1 MRKEKLDC
9 IPLLLAL
16 RLFTCQTGRPLKVE
30 PGFQSSLCSI
40 LGTVLCI
47 IMYLLG
53 EREQFS
59 YLDHGWLI
67 RITLISAKIAIT
79 IFSFQ
84 LVDSATYRQMHW
96 SNSPSKLQLCVPF
109 SRICWSVSFI
119 LYVGLLGGLAVK
131 NLPANVGDVGSILGS
146 GRSMETEM
154 ATHSSITV
162 WEIPSTEE
170 RGRNLEGPWG
180 SWGHRVGQDLATK

>member
-9 IPLLLAL
+9 IQLLLAL
-16 RLFTCQTGRPLKVE
+16 KTVYLPDRETPEGRARVPVIFALNPWHSAVHNYVFAGWKRAV
-30 PGFQSSLCSI
+30 
-40 LGTVLCI
+40 VV
-47 IMYLLG
+47 LLG
-53 EREQFS
+53 S
-59 YLDHGWLI
+59 WLAHKDNF
-67 RITLISAKIAIT
+67 ISTKIAIT

-131 NLPANVGDVGSILGS
+131 NLPANAGDEGSILRS
-146 GRSMETEM
+146 GRFLETEM
-154 ATHSSITV
+154 ATHSSISV
-162 WEIPSTEE
+162 WEIPWTEE
-170 RGRNLEGPWG
+170 PGGLQSMWSQSQTRLN
-180 SWGHRVGQDLATK
+180 S